1 MDRNNGLL
9 QEVFG
14 RNLRERRKR
23 MGCTQGEMARRI
35 GVSTSF
41 VTEIEKG
48 RKAPSFA
55 TIEKIAEETH
65 APVWS
70 YFCEGGFEIRDEEV
84 TNLEVLRYRLK
95 QNVCA
100 AIDSSIDEN

>member
-1 MDRNNGLL
+1 MEKSNGLL
-9 QEVFG
+9 QEIFG
-14 RNLRERRKR
+14 RNLKERRKR
-23 MGCTQGEMARRI
+23 MGFTQGEMARRI

-55 TIEKIAEETH
+55 TIERIAEETH

-70 YFCEGGFEIRDEEV
+70 YFCEGGFDIREEEM

-95 QNVCA
+95 QNVCS
-100 AIDSSIDEN
+100 AIDGTIDEV

>member
-1 MDRNNGLL
+1 
-9 QEVFG
+9 
-14 RNLRERRKR
+14 
-23 MGCTQGEMARRI
+23 MARRI

-70 YFCEGGFEIRDEEV
+70 YFCEGGSEIRDDDM
-84 TNLEVLRYRLK
+84 TSLEVLRYRLK
-95 QNVCA
+95 QSVWCA
-100 AIDSSIDEN
+100 LQSTRRWTRDEASIRRVKNHDGGSCAVFNLFFPITS

>member
-1 MDRNNGLL
+1 MEKSNGLL
-9 QEVFG
+9 QEIFG
-14 RNLRERRKR
+14 RNLKERRKR
-23 MGCTQGEMARRI
+23 MGFSQGEMARRI

-70 YFCEGGFEIRDEEV
+70 YFCEGGSEIRDDDM
-84 TNLEVLRYRLK
+84 TSLEVLRYRLK
-95 QNVCA
+95 QSVCS
-100 AIDSSIDEN
+100 AIDKTMDER

>member
-1 MDRNNGLL
+1 MDKSNGLL
-9 QEVFG
+9 QEIFG
-14 RNLRERRKR
+14 RNLKERRR
-23 MGCTQGEMARRI
+23 RLGLTQGELALKI

-55 TIEKIAEETH
+55 TIEKIAEEMH

-70 YFCEGGFEIRDEEV
+70 YFCEGGYNIKDEDV
-84 TNLEVLRYRLK
+84 TNIEIFRYRLK
-95 QNVCA
+95 QTVCA
-100 AIDSSIDEN
+100 AIDQTIDEA